1 MKTSTA
7 VKLLLA
13 LSFVMWLPVAFPLGG
28 WGIDVWHRAFLLAG
42 VPRLTLLR
50 YHQFPFWNPW
60 ASGGVPFL
68 AYPISSFLSP
78 AFMLTVAF
86 GPVVGPKLR
95 ILLVLW
101 VGLCGGYLL
110 GRRFA
115 PGRFAP
121 FLCAFVYMF
130 SSWYPLYMSHWHD
143 EFIPFAYLPWLLLF
157 YEKGLDDMR
166 WCAGGGPVLAL
177 MIFEGG
183 IYPVPYALL
192 FLSLYALLE
201 AVIRKRLLPIGVFLI
216 TVILG
221 LALSGV
227 KLLPMTE
234 FLSRNPRPTFW
245 KEPVLSWLALPRMF
259 LGRDQISETN
269 FTGAWLGW
277 WEYGAYVG
285 VLPVLLAVSAP
296 FLARKRALP
305 VGIMALL
312 FFSLMFGDYG
322 VMSPWHWIH
331 RLPMFASLHDPVR
344 FRVVLIFCLALMSA
358 MAVSRLEEW
367 VRVFHGEWPWA
378 LTMALGIATVA
389 VVTDL
394 TVVSAP
400 IYTSVSTSAPLEP
413 KRSGPFHQVRL
424 PKEEQQGPRSF
435 LCFLQ
440 NEGLI
445 NNYDGFD
452 LPLVAVRAHNE
463 PGYTGEAW
471 FAQGMGTIN
480 TLVWSPN
487 RLGYTVELTG
497 ADILVVNQRYD
508 PGWKADD
515 GRLVFSRGGIIALSV
530 GPADKKINLRYVPP
544 FFYPGC
550 VLSVLG
556 ALAAFVVWKKWQ
568 HSPRPPGHTLLASSP

>member
-1 MKTSTA
+1 MKTSAA

-13 LSFVMWLPVAFPLGG
+13 LSVVMWLPVAFQLGG

-60 ASGGVPFL
+60 ASGGVPFF
-68 AYPISSFLSP
+68 AYPISSFFSP
-78 AFMLTVAF
+78 AFILTVAF
-86 GPVVGPKLR
+86 GPVVGSKLR

-110 GRRFA
+110 GRRFT

-143 EFIPFAYLPWLLLF
+143 EFIPFAYLPWLILF
-157 YEKGLDDMR
+157 YEKALENMR
-166 WCAGGGPVLAL
+166 WCAGGGLVLAL

-192 FLSLYALLE
+192 FLSLYALIE
-201 AVIRKRLLPIGVFLI
+201 AVMRKRLLPIGVFLI

-227 KLLPMTE
+227 KLVPMTE

-245 KEPVLSWLALPRMF
+245 REPVLSWLALPRMF

-305 VGIMALL
+305 MGIMALL
-312 FFSLMFGDYG
+312 FFCLMFGDYG
-322 VMSPWHWIH
+322 MMSPWHWIH
-331 RLPMFASLHDPVR
+331 LLPMFTSLHDPVR
-344 FRVVLIFCLALMSA
+344 FRVILIFCLALMSA
-358 MAVSRLEEW
+358 MTVSRLEEL
-367 VRVFHGEWPWA
+367 VRVLHGEWPWA

-394 TVVSAP
+394 MVVSAP

-452 LPLVAVRAHNE
+452 LPLVGVNAFDE
-463 PGYTGEAW
+463 PGYRGEVWLAH
-471 FAQGMGTIN
+471 GSGSVETVM
-480 TLVWSPN
+480 WSPN
-487 RLGYTVELTG
+487 RLCYRVRCTARDLLM
-497 ADILVVNQRYD
+497 INQRYD
-508 PGWKADD
+508 PGW
-515 GRLVFSRGGIIALSV
+515 RTEGGKQAISKNGLLSV
-530 GPADKKINLRYVPP
+530 PIAPSDAEVSLY
-544 FFYPGC
+544 Y
-550 VLSVLG
+550 
-556 ALAAFVVWKKWQ
+556 
-568 HSPRPPGHTLLASSP
+568 RPPLYYTGVVVSMLGGFAILILWCKARH

>member
-1 MKTSTA
+1 M
-7 VKLLLA
+7 
-13 LSFVMWLPVAFPLGG
+13 
-28 WGIDVWHRAFLLAG
+28 
-42 VPRLTLLR
+42 
-50 YHQFPFWNPW
+50 
-60 ASGGVPFL
+60 
-68 AYPISSFLSP
+68 SP

-86 GPVVGPKLR
+86 GPVVGPELR

-110 GRRFA
+110 GRRLA

-157 YEKGLDDMR
+157 YERGREDMR
-166 WCAGGGPVLAL
+166 WCVGGGLVLAL

-192 FLSLYALLE
+192 SLSLFALLE
-201 AVIRKRLLPIGVFLI
+201 AIIERRCASMIVILI
-216 TVILG
+216 TLVLG

-227 KLLPMTE
+227 KLLPLTE

-245 KEPVLSWLALPRMF
+245 REPVLPWASLPRIF
-259 LGRDQISETN
+259 FGRDQISKTD

-285 VLPVLLAVSAP
+285 VLPALLAMSAP
-296 FLARKRALP
+296 FLVRKRSLP

-312 FFSLMFGDYG
+312 FFALMFGDYG

-331 RLPMFASLHDPVR
+331 RIPMFASLHDPVR

-358 MAVSRLEEW
+358 MAVSRLEEL
-367 VRVFHGEWPWA
+367 VRVLHREWAWA
-378 LTMALGIATVA
+378 LTITLGIATAA
-389 VVTDL
+389 VVMDL
-394 TVVSAP
+394 MLVSAP
-400 IYTSVSTSAPLEP
+400 IYSTVSTTAPLKP
-413 KRSGPFHQVRL
+413 KRSGLFRQVRL

-452 LPLVAVRAHNE
+452 LPPVSVKAFDE
-463 PGYTGEAW
+463 PGHRGEVW
-471 FAQGMGTIN
+471 LAQGRGKVA

-487 RLGYTVELTG
+487 RLCYGLELSG
-497 ADILVVNQRYD
+497 PDVLVLNQRYD
-508 PGWKADD
+508 PGWRADE
-515 GRLVFSRGGIIALSV
+515 GRPLFSRGGLIALPVS
-530 GPADKKINLRYVPP
+530 PSDKKISLRYIPP
-544 FFYPGC
+544 LFYQGC
-550 VLSVLG
+550 MLSVLG
-556 ALAAFVVWKKWQ
+556 VLAATIIWNKGW
-568 HSPRPPGHTLLASSP
+568 RPSY